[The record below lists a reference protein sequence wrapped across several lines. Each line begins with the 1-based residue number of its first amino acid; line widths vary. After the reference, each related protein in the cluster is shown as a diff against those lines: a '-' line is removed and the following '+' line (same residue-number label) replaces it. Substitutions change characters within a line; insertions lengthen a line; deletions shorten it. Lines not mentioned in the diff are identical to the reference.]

1 MYSCNFKR
9 FVNEAN
15 KIMKVIEKAV
25 ELILRIGGKD
35 SFVDIKS
42 TRTKM
47 NNAAKWLMPKLNNI
61 AVEYDAVQG
70 IPVAWMKP
78 AGAAHKV
85 LLYLHGGAYVVGSIE
100 THKNLAGIIAA
111 QANINA
117 LVVDYRLAPEHPYPA
132 ALEDAVYVYKHL
144 LEKGYHPDDI
154 VIGGDSAGGGL
165 TMAVLLYLRDNELQL
180 PNSAVLLCPWL
191 DLTNSSST
199 YQTNKDVMLKKE
211 DLDSAVQMYTAGKED
226 IRHPYVSPL
235 YGQLRGLPPI
245 LIHTGGRDAL
255 QGECMQFVESAM
267 KSDVKVEHYNDPDG
281 IHVWHA
287 YYPFFKHAKAANK
300 LIAAFLKKQFNLA

>member
-1 MYSCNFKR
+1 MAQKYGYSMYSCNFKR

-78 AGAAHKV
+78 VGAVHKV
-85 LLYLHGGAYVVGSIE
+85 LFYLHGGAYVVGSIE
-100 THKNLAGIIAA
+100 THKNLAGTIAG

-144 LEKGYHPDDI
+144 LENGYHPDNI
-154 VIGGDSAGGGL
+154 AIGGDSAGGGL
-165 TMAVLLYLRDNELQL
+165 TMSVLLYLRDNELQL
-180 PNSAVLLCPWL
+180 PNCAVLLCPWL

-245 LIHTGGRDAL
+245 
-255 QGECMQFVESAM
+255 
-267 KSDVKVEHYNDPDG
+267 
-281 IHVWHA
+281 
-287 YYPFFKHAKAANK
+287 
-300 LIAAFLKKQFNLA
+300 